1 MRPTSVTV
9 TTSADTGDSAW
20 IPVDYT
26 QANFNLGIM
35 VDITAGTPTWN
46 VQMTMDDPFDT
57 SITPTAVAA
66 PSTTGLD
73 AGTTDEVG
81 NITIPCRAV
90 RLHHAT
96 STGTS
101 VMTVIQGRK

>member
-9 TTSADTGDSAW
+9 TNAATSAW

-35 VDITAGTPTWN
+35 VDVTSGTPTWV
-46 VQMTMDDPFDT
+46 VQITMDDVFD
-57 SITPTAVAA
+57 SSVTPTAVAA
-66 PSTTGLD
+66 PSPLET
-73 AGTTDEVG
+73 GTTDEVG

-90 RLHHAT
+90 RLT
-96 STGTS
+96 QTGTGVS
-101 VMTVIQGRK
+101 VMTVVQGRK

>member
-9 TTSADTGDSAW
+9 TTSGSAGQSAW

-35 VDITAGTPTWN
+35 VDVTAGTPTWA
-46 VQMTMDDPFDT
+46 VQITMDDPFD
-57 SITPTAVAA
+57 SAVTPTAVAA
-66 PSTTGLD
+66 PSPLD
-73 AGTTDEVG
+73 TGTTDDVG

-90 RLHHAT
+90 RLTHGAT
-96 STGTS
+96 TGTS

>member
-9 TTSADTGDSAW
+9 VTSGSAGNSDW

-35 VDITAGTPTWN
+35 VDAIAGTPSWV

-57 SITPTAVAA
+57 TITPTAVAA
-66 PSTTGLD
+66 PAPLE

-90 RLHHAT
+90 RLYHAA
-96 STGTS
+96 SSGTS